1 MAYVHRLNVQAV
13 LLRLEIEYVYQQ
25 IKLPGGKTE
34 ATSDVRSFYLYSF
47 AKNDE
52 IGISNRLTRR
62 E

>member
-1 MAYVHRLNVQAV
+1 MAYVHCLNVQAV
-13 LLRLEIEYVYQQ
+13 LLRLEIEYVDQQ
-25 IKLPGGKTE
+25 IELLGGKAE